1 MINKG
6 RYIEGFSTWLQVLN
20 YTQSSVINYPLII
33 EKLLNYMTENDV
45 KSIDEITGEDVKMF
59 FAHLSTVQS
68 ETGQPYKVGTLRVH
82 LTAVRIFARY
92 MRETDQGQ
100 IEVPIQYKGK
110 SDFKPTILT
119 IREVNQL
126 YDSLEDSLLGMRD
139 RAMLA
144 VYYGCGV
151 RKSEGAALMI
161 KDILPDKNLLYI
173 RKGKNYKE
181 RYIPMIGQVKND
193 IIQYLTVARPMLLNG
208 KVHEYVFCGRS
219 GNPLSSPMMWQRL
232 TKLMKNTTI
241 DKKIGVHSL
250 RHSIA
255 THLLQQGMKLTDIAK
270 FLGHATLEST
280 QIYTHI
286 EATIPKSKLD

>member
-20 YTQSSVINYPLII
+20 YTQTSVINYPLVI
-33 EKLLNYMTENDV
+33 EKLLNYMTENEV
-45 KSIDEITGEDVKMF
+45 TNIEEITGERVKLF
-59 FAHLSTVQS
+59 FEYIGTIQTR
-68 ETGQPYKVGTLRVH
+68 TGQPYKVGTLRTY

-92 MRETDQGQ
+92 MRETEYKQ
-100 IEVPIQYKGK
+100 IEVPVKYKGK
-110 SDFKPTILT
+110 SEYTPTILT
-119 IREVNQL
+119 ISEVTQL

-144 VYYGCGV
+144 VYYGCGA
-151 RKSEGAALMI
+151 RRNEGANLMV

-181 RYIPMIGQVKND
+181 RYIPIIGQVKKD
-193 IIQYLTVARPMLLNG
+193 IIQYLTIARPMLLNK
-208 KVHEYVFCGRS
+208 KVHEYFFCGKS
-219 GNPLSSPMMWQRL
+219 GNPLGSQMMLERII
-232 TKLMKNTTI
+232 KLMGNTTI
-241 DKKIGVHSL
+241 DKKIGVHAL

-255 THLLQQGMKLTDIAK
+255 THLLQQGMKLTEIAK
-270 FLGHATLEST
+270 FLGHTTLEST

-286 EATIPKSKLD
+286 EAEITKDKDL

>member
-20 YTQSSVINYPLII
+20 YTQTSVINYPLII
-33 EKLLNYMTENDV
+33 EKLLHYMTENDV
-45 KSIDEITGEDVKMF
+45 KSIEEITGEHVKMF

-92 MRETDQGQ
+92 MRETEQGQ

-110 SDFKPTILT
+110 SDFKPSILT
-119 IREVNQL
+119 VSEVNEL

-144 VYYGCGV
+144 VYYGCGA
-151 RKSEGAALMI
+151 RRNEGANIMVE
-161 KDILPDKNLLYI
+161 DILSDKNLLYI

-181 RYIPMIGQVKND
+181 RYIPMVGQVKRD
-193 IIQYLTVARPMLLNG
+193 IIQYLTIARPMLLNK
-208 KVHEYVFCGRS
+208 KVHKYFFCGKL
-219 GNPLSSPMMWQRL
+219 GDPLSSPMMWERL
-232 TKLMKNTTI
+232 TKLMQNTKI
-241 DKKIGVHSL
+241 DKKIGIHSL

-255 THLLQQGMKLTDIAK
+255 THLLHQGMKLTEIAK
-270 FLGHATLEST
+270 FLGHTTLEST

-286 EATIPKSKLD
+286 EATISRTKPA